1 MKTECSLSTRLPL
14 SSLSVS
20 VSLRGALC
28 GQAVCASMLV
38 IRTNRDEGGRTG
50 YTPRTREGRMKEH
63 KNKGKS
69 NSRHEGNARELLL
82 LVHTYFHRE
91 LYHFKALKGVPHHN
105 TPTREIVSFWEEKK
119 QNINSNSSPYQ
130 ISFPPEGLEDE
141 KRKKKERHSKD
152 CNRLVMNKTLHQNWK
167 DGEISFLSAC

>member
-1 MKTECSLSTRLPL
+1 MAKVEHKESPMKTECSLAARLPL
-14 SSLSVS
+14 PSLSVS

-91 LYHFKALKGVPHHN
+91 LYHFKALKGIATPQHAN
-105 TPTREIVSFWEEKK
+105 TH
-119 QNINSNSSPYQ
+119 
-130 ISFPPEGLEDE
+130 
-141 KRKKKERHSKD
+141 ER
-152 CNRLVMNKTLHQNWK
+152 
-167 DGEISFLSAC
+167 